1 MNADES
7 DEDVE
12 VQFSKAKSRSPPR
25 HRLTEIDELYAG
37 DILLPL
43 VEGDEFQQQELEGNT
58 ISLVLASVLS
68 KRREAG
74 KQDSCSSSRF

>member
-7 DEDVE
+7 E

-25 HRLTEIDELYAG
+25 HRLTEIDELYAE

-43 VEGDEFQQQELEGNT
+43 VEGDEFQQQELEGNM

-68 KRREAG
+68 KAREAG
-74 KQDSCSSSRF
+74 KQDSCFSL